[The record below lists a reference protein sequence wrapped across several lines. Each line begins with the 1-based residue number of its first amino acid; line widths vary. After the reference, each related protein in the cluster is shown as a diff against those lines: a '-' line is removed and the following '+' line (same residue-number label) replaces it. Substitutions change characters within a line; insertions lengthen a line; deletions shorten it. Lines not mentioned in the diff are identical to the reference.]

1 MFGQHFYHKSIRN
14 TVIAF
19 GTIFNNINIRRLDS
33 SGNPLQKIR
42 VPLSYAPKEKFIARL
57 DQNAN
62 LTGDD
67 SSVAITL
74 PRMSFDVTG
83 YSYDGSRKLNKNQ
96 KRSVAKNATGDEKKL
111 YTQFSPVPYDVSFE
125 LNVFT
130 ATSDDG
136 LQIIE
141 QILPYFQP
149 DYTVTMIIDRDI
161 MDTKRDIP
169 FILESVDYEDSY
181 QGALTDRRRII
192 YTLKF
197 TAKIYLYGPISSSAI
212 IRKVSADLYTD
223 TLTTTTS
230 TDLYADLE
238 TKNPSRSERVTVT
251 PNPTG
256 ADKDDVY
263 TYTETLEFFNDGLNY
278 DEETGTDKE

>member
-33 SGNPLQKIR
+33 SGNTLQKIR
-42 VPLSYAPKEKFIARL
+42 VTLSYAPKEKFIARL

-96 KRSVAKNATGDEKKL
+96 KRSVAKNATGDEKRL

-136 LQIIE
+136 LQII
-141 QILPYFQP
+141 
-149 DYTVTMIIDRDI
+149 
-161 MDTKRDIP
+161 
-169 FILESVDYEDSY
+169 
-181 QGALTDRRRII
+181 
-192 YTLKF
+192 
-197 TAKIYLYGPISSSAI
+197 
-212 IRKVSADLYTD
+212 
-223 TLTTTTS
+223 
-230 TDLYADLE
+230 
-238 TKNPSRSERVTVT
+238 
-251 PNPTG
+251 
-256 ADKDDVY
+256 
-263 TYTETLEFFNDGLNY
+263 
-278 DEETGTDKE
+278 

>member
-19 GTIFNNINIRRLDS
+19 GTIFNNINIKRLDS
-33 SGNPLQKIR
+33 SGNPLQTVR

-57 DQNAN
+57 DQNSN

-83 YSYDGSRKLNKNQ
+83 YAYDGSRKLNKNQ
-96 KRSVAKNATGDEKKL
+96 RYSVAKNASGDEKKVF
-111 YTQFSPVPYDVSFE
+111 TQYSPVPYDVSFE

-212 IRKVSADLYTD
+212 IRQTSVDLYD
-223 TLTTTTS
+223 NVAAGNTS
-230 TDLYADLE
+230 QGGTG
-238 TKNPSRSERVTVT
+238 PSRSERITVT
-251 PNPTG
+251 PNPSG

-278 DEETGTDKE
+278 DTETGNDT

>member
-83 YSYDGSRKLNKNQ
+83 YAYDSSRKLNKNQ
-96 KRSVAKNATGDEKKL
+96 KYSVAKNASGDEKKV
-111 YTQFSPVPYDVSFE
+111 YTQYSPVPYDVSFE

-136 LQIIE
+136 LQVIE

-149 DYTVTMIIDRDI
+149 DYTVTMIQDSTY

-169 FILESVDYEDSY
+169 FILESVDYSDSY
-181 QGALTDRRRII
+181 TGDLTSSRRIE
-192 YTLKF
+192 YSLSF
-197 TAKIYLYGPISSSAI
+197 TAKIYLYGPISTSAI
-212 IRKVSADLYTD
+212 IKTVSADLYD
-223 TLTTTTS
+223 NTS
-230 TDLYADLE
+230 DQG
-238 TKNPSRSERVTVT
+238 PSRSERVTVT
-251 PNPTG
+251 PNPTS
-256 ADKDDVY
+256 ADKDDSY
-263 TYTETLEFFNDGLNY
+263 TYTTTLDFFDDGKNY
-278 DEETGTDKE
+278 DEETGDDV

>member
-1 MFGQHFYHKSIRN
+1 MFGKHFYHKVIRN

-33 SGNPLQKIR
+33 SGNPLQSVR

-57 DQNAN
+57 DQNSDLKGSN
-62 LTGDD
+62 

-74 PRMSFDVTG
+74 PRMSFDVVG
-83 YSYDGSRKLNKNQ
+83 YSYDPSRKLNKNQ
-96 KRSVAKNATGDEKKL
+96 KIGATKNTSGDTKTL
-111 YTQFSPVPYDVSFE
+111 NTQYMPVPYDVSFE

-149 DYTVTMIIDRDI
+149 DYTVTMIIDRDY

-169 FILESVDYEDSY
+169 IILESVDYEDSY
-181 QGALTDRRRII
+181 TGSLTEKRRII

-197 TAKIYLYGPISSSAI
+197 TAKVYLYGPISSNAVI
-212 IRKVSADLYTD
+212 KTVSADTYTN
-223 TLTTTTS
+223 T
-230 TDLYADLE
+230 ADQS
-238 TKNPSRSERVTVT
+238 PSRSQRVTVT
-251 PNPTG
+251 PNPTS
-256 ADKDDVY
+256 ADKDDTY
-263 TYTETLEFFNDGLNY
+263 TYTTTLEFFNDGKNY
-278 DEETGTDKE
+278 DETTGNDT

>member
-33 SGNPLQKIR
+33 SGNPLQKVR

-96 KRSVAKNATGDEKKL
+96 RHSVAKNASGDEKKV
-111 YTQFSPVPYDVSFE
+111 YTQYSPVPYDVSFE
-125 LNVFT
+125 LNVFV
-130 ATSDDG
+130 ANSDDG
-136 LQIIE
+136 LQVIE

-149 DYTVTMIIDRDI
+149 DYTVTVNAIPDMGI
-161 MDTKRDIP
+161 KRDVPIT
-169 FILESVDYEDSY
+169 LNSVDYQDTYDGSFT
-181 QGALTDRRRII
+181 QRRAVN
-192 YTLKF
+192 YTLNF
-197 TAKIYLYGPISSSAI
+197 TAKTYLYGPIYSS
-212 IRKVSADLYTD
+212 KVIKTAQ
-223 TLTTTTS
+223 
-230 TDLYADLE
+230 TDLYNDTGASAE
-238 TKNPSRSERVTVT
+238 KEERIVVV
-251 PNPTG
+251 PNPTT
-256 ADKDDVY
+256 ADADDDFGF
-263 TYTETLEFFNDGLNY
+263 TTTITNY
-278 DEETGTDKE
+278 

>member
-1 MFGQHFYHKSIRN
+1 VNS
-14 TVIAF
+14 
-19 GTIFNNINIRRLDS
+19 
-33 SGNPLQKIR
+33 
-42 VPLSYAPKEKFIARL
+42 
-57 DQNAN
+57 
-62 LTGDD
+62 
-67 SSVAITL
+67 
-74 PRMSFDVTG
+74 
-83 YSYDGSRKLNKNQ
+83 YSYDPSRKLNKNQ
-96 KRSVAKNATGDEKKL
+96 KRSVAKNASGDEKKVF
-111 YTQFSPVPYDVSFE
+111 TQFSPVPYDVGFE

-149 DYTVTMIIDRDI
+149 DYTVTMIIDKDY

-169 FILESVDYEDSY
+169 FVLESVDYEDSY

-223 TLTTTTS
+223 LQAKS
-230 TDLYADLE
+230 
-238 TKNPSRSERVTVT
+238 PSRSERITVT
-251 PNPTG
+251 PNPTS

-263 TYTETLEFFNDGLNY
+263 TYTDTLDFFDDGLNY
-278 DEETGTDKE
+278 DPSTGGDT

>member
-1 MFGQHFYHKSIRN
+1 MFGQHFYNKSIRN

-19 GTIFNNINIRRLDS
+19 GTIFNNINIKRLDS
-33 SGNPLQKIR
+33 SGNPLQTIR

-62 LTGDD
+62 LTGSD

-74 PRMSFDVTG
+74 PRMSFDVN
-83 YSYDGSRKLNKNQ
+83 SYAYDPSRKLNKNQ
-96 KRSVAKNATGDEKKL
+96 KRSVAKNASGDEKRVF
-111 YTQFSPVPYDVSFE
+111 TQFSPVPYDVGFE

-149 DYTVTMIIDRDI
+149 DYTVTMIIDKDY

-169 FILESVDYEDSY
+169 FVLEGVDYEDSY

-212 IRKVSADLYTD
+212 IRQTSVDLYDNVAAGD
-223 TLTTTTS
+223 TSQGGTG
-230 TDLYADLE
+230 
-238 TKNPSRSERVTVT
+238 PSRSERVTVT
-251 PNPTG
+251 PNPTS

-263 TYTETLEFFNDGLNY
+263 TYTETLEFFDDGKNY
-278 DEETGTDKE
+278 DTETGNDT